1 MRNYKIE
8 FVINKKYFAFKVYF
22 WAKTKIKHWAK
33 TKIKHLTYYGKNAN
47 MLSVVYCI
55 GKIKLFL
62 FNKNIAYII

>member
-22 WAKTKIKHWAK
+22 WAKTKIKH
-33 TKIKHLTYYGKNAN
+33 LTYYGKNAN

-55 GKIKLFL
+55 GKTSFS
-62 FNKNIAYII
+62 YIIKRLHT